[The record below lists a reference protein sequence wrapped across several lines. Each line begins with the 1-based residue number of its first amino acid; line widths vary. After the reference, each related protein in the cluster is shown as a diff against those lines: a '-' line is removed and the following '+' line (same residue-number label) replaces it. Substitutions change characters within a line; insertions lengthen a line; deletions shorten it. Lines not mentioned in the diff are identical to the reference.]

1 MSRRHSDVSNLTYDQ
16 EENMTAA
23 VNRGFVLDIE
33 GEELPHPNGA
43 GHFRILVR
51 LDTAQDL
58 FDDLDHA
65 LTGD

>member
-1 MSRRHSDVSNLTYDQ
+1 
-16 EENMTAA
+16 MTAA

-43 GHFRILVR
+43 GHFRILVP

-58 FDDLDHA
+58 FYDLDHA